1 MRAALGILG
10 SVSLLAPEVKD
21 RWGVDLEVRIGAHT
35 GHVVVGEMGG
45 AEVPEA
51 LAVGDTPNIAA
62 RIQGE
67 AEPGSLVI
75 SDASYR
81 IVQGFFQCGSLGARS
96 LRGVAEPVELHRVL
110 HESTAKTRLD
120 VAAAFGLTPLVG
132 REQEARLLAERWES
146 TKNGAGH
153 VILLRGEAGIGK
165 SRLLSA
171 LKERVAL
178 DADAWLTETQC
189 SAHHRNSALHPVM
202 ELFENTVLDFTAEDS
217 VEAMRDRLAGLLAQY
232 GFDLAEAVPL
242 FAELFSIPADPDTP
256 ILELTPAQKK
266 QRIYEGFVR
275 MLSVRATRQPVLF
288 VMEDLQWADPS
299 TLELLGLIMDQVPA
313 VPFLML
319 VTSRPEFEPTWGR
332 RSYVTEVN
340 LSRLG
345 AEDTVDMLS
354 RITGGKALPPEV
366 VEQVVAKTDGV
377 PLFVE
382 ELLKT
387 VLDSDMVEEI
397 DGRYELTRPLPALG
411 IPSTLHA
418 SLMARLD
425 RLAAVRDVLQLA
437 ATVGREFSYELL
449 HAVSPL
455 DEGTL
460 RAHLAEL
467 VGAEFLYPR
476 GAPPAATYT
485 FKHAL
490 VQDVAYGSL
499 LRSVQQQYHHK
510 IAEALAG
517 GVGSTEAKPEL
528 LAHHYTE
535 AGRPEDAVGH
545 WHDAG
550 LRACGRA
557 ATLEAIS
564 HLSKAR
570 ELLASLPE
578 SPDNRTQELDT
589 LTALGPALIASSGYA
604 ATEVKEA
611 YTRALE
617 ISQMLGED
625 TVEYFGA
632 LSGMWSYYS
641 SAGPLT
647 TARKLAE
654 QLVATAEG
662 LGDKRLQLIA
672 RSMLA
677 DVV

>member
-1 MRAALGILG
+1 M
-10 SVSLLAPEVKD
+10 
-21 RWGVDLEVRIGAHT
+21 RIGAHT

-45 AEVPEA
+45 AEVHEA

-67 AEPGSLVI
+67 AEPGTLVI
-75 SDASYR
+75 SDESYR
-81 IVQGFFQCGSLGARS
+81 IVQGVFQCGALGARA
-96 LRGVAEPVELHRVL
+96 LKGVAEPIELHRVL

-132 REQEARLLAERWES
+132 RRQEARLLAERWENA
-146 TKNGAGH
+146 KNGAGN

-171 LKERVAL
+171 LKERVAM
-178 DADAWLTETQC
+178 DADAWLTESQC
-189 SAHHRNSALHPVM
+189 SAHHRNSTLHPVLD
-202 ELFENTVLDFTAEDS
+202 LFENTVLGFTTEDS
-217 VEAMRDRLAGLLAQY
+217 VDAKRDRLAGLLAQY
-232 GFDLAEAVPL
+232 GFDLAEAAPL
-242 FAELFSIPADPDTP
+242 FGELFSIPADPDTP

-266 QRIYEGFVR
+266 QRIFEGFVR
-275 MLSVRATRQPVLF
+275 MLSVRATQQPVLF

-299 TLELLGLIMDQVPA
+299 TLELLGLIMDQTPA
-313 VPFLML
+313 LPLLML

-387 VLDSDMVEEI
+387 VLDSDMVEEK

-425 RLAAVRDVLQLA
+425 RLAAVRDLLQLA
-437 ATVGREFSYELL
+437 ATVGREFSYALL

-467 VGAEFLYPR
+467 
-476 GAPPAATYT
+476 
-485 FKHAL
+485 
-490 VQDVAYGSL
+490 
-499 LRSVQQQYHHK
+499 
-510 IAEALAG
+510 
-517 GVGSTEAKPEL
+517 
-528 LAHHYTE
+528 
-535 AGRPEDAVGH
+535 
-545 WHDAG
+545 
-550 LRACGRA
+550 
-557 ATLEAIS
+557 
-564 HLSKAR
+564 
-570 ELLASLPE
+570 
-578 SPDNRTQELDT
+578 
-589 LTALGPALIASSGYA
+589 
-604 ATEVKEA
+604 
-611 YTRALE
+611 
-617 ISQMLGED
+617 
-625 TVEYFGA
+625 
-632 LSGMWSYYS
+632 
-641 SAGPLT
+641 
-647 TARKLAE
+647 
-654 QLVATAEG
+654 
-662 LGDKRLQLIA
+662 
-672 RSMLA
+672 
-677 DVV
+677 